1 MSQSREA
8 ESSTPAARASSA
20 EMNQG
25 MRVLSYLVA
34 GIALYGGIGWAAD
47 HWLGTRFLL
56 PTGLVVGAALSMY
69 MIIKQ
74 FGAEAL
80 GQHPASAATDEQ
92 TTEKGRP

>member
-8 ESSTPAARASSA
+8 EPSTPAADVASA

-25 MRVLSYLVA
+25 MRVLSYLIA
-34 GIALYGGIGWAAD
+34 GVALYGGIGWAAD
-47 HWLGTRFLL
+47 HWLGTHVLL
-56 PTGLVVGAALSMY
+56 PVGLVLGAGLAIY

-80 GQHPASAATDEQ
+80 TDDAARPTTEQQ
-92 TTEKGRP
+92 TTEKGSS